1 MTEERYTDDQIRAE
15 VNKTL
20 ENPQLRR
27 CSHCFYGEDC
37 TRCKK
42 LNIPISKYQYA
53 GFCKH
58 FITNEEKLVEEAK
71 EAMALTAKNER
82 KLNHILTMMLNGVE
96 AAMLFMEDF
105 EQRIEAEYKRA
116 EARGTGDPKVR
127 KSDRQW
133 IANLT
138 RAYKA
143 IKKDLEGARRQYT
156 HFFEPMLNKVFF
168 DNESKVY
175 DAQSYDD
182 HMSDANEL
190 ARVMMKYFDK
200 AYLSFDNADAI
211 EKYIDSLEG
220 VGVMVDE
227 DYKRYNLRR

>member
-1 MTEERYTDDQIRAE
+1 MKEERYTDEQIRAE

-58 FITNEEKLVEEAK
+58 FLTNEEKLVEEAK

-156 HFFEPMLNKVFF
+156 HYFEPMLNKVFF
-168 DNESKVY
+168 DKESKVY

-200 AYLSFDNADAI
+200 AYLSFDNAGAI

>member
-1 MTEERYTDDQIRAE
+1 MKEERYTDEQIRAE

-105 EQRIEAEYKRA
+105 EQRIESEYKRA

-168 DNESKVY
+168 DKESKVY

>member
-1 MTEERYTDDQIRAE
+1 MKEERYTDEQIRAE

-37 TRCKK
+37 IRCKK

-133 IANLT
+133 IANLA

-156 HFFEPMLNKVFF
+156 HYFEPMLNKVFF
-168 DNESKVY
+168 DKESKVY

-220 VGVMVDE
+220 VGVME
-227 DYKRYNLRR
+227 EADYKRYNLRR

>member
-1 MTEERYTDDQIRAE
+1 MKEDRYTDEQIRAE

-105 EQRIEAEYKRA
+105 EQRIESEYKRA

-156 HFFEPMLNKVFF
+156 HYFEPMLNKVFF
-168 DNESKVY
+168 DKESKVY

>member
-1 MTEERYTDDQIRAE
+1 MKEEGYTDDQIRAE

-58 FITNEEKLVEEAK
+58 FLTNEEKLVEEAK

-105 EQRIEAEYKRA
+105 EQRIESEYKRA

-127 KSDRQW
+127 KSDKQW

-156 HFFEPMLNKVFF
+156 HYFEPMLNKVFF
-168 DNESKVY
+168 DKESKVY

>member
-1 MTEERYTDDQIRAE
+1 MKEERYTDEQIRAE

-133 IANLT
+133 IANLA

-156 HFFEPMLNKVFF
+156 HYFEPMLNKVFF
-168 DNESKVY
+168 DKESKVY

-211 EKYIDSLEG
+211 EKHIDSLEG
-220 VGVMVDE
+220 VGVME
-227 DYKRYNLRR
+227 EADYKRYNLRR

>member
-1 MTEERYTDDQIRAE
+1 MKEERYTDEQIRAE

-105 EQRIEAEYKRA
+105 EQRIESEYKRA

-133 IANLT
+133 ISNLS

-156 HFFEPMLNKVFF
+156 HYFEPMLNKVFF
-168 DNESKVY
+168 DKESKVY

>member
-58 FITNEEKLVEEAK
+58 FLTNEEKLVEEAK

-133 IANLT
+133 ISNLS

-156 HFFEPMLNKVFF
+156 HYFEPMLNKVFF
-168 DNESKVY
+168 DKESKVY

>member
-1 MTEERYTDDQIRAE
+1 MKEERYTDDQIRAE

-133 IANLT
+133 ISNLS

-156 HFFEPMLNKVFF
+156 HYFEPMLNKVFF
-168 DNESKVY
+168 DKESKVY

>member
-1 MTEERYTDDQIRAE
+1 MKEERYTDEQIRAE

-58 FITNEEKLVEEAK
+58 FLTNEEKLVEEAK

-133 IANLT
+133 IVNLT

-156 HFFEPMLNKVFF
+156 HYFEPMLNKVFF
-168 DNESKVY
+168 DKESKVY

-211 EKYIDSLEG
+211 EKYIDSLDG

>member
-1 MTEERYTDDQIRAE
+1 MKEERYTDEQIRAE

-133 IANLT
+133 ISNLS
-138 RAYKA
+138 RAHKA

-156 HFFEPMLNKVFF
+156 HYFEPMLNKVFF
-168 DNESKVY
+168 DKESKVY
-175 DAQSYDD
+175 DARSYDD

>member
-1 MTEERYTDDQIRAE
+1 MKEERYTDDQIRAE

-133 IANLT
+133 IANLA

-156 HFFEPMLNKVFF
+156 HYFEPMLNKVFF
-168 DNESKVY
+168 DKESKVY

-211 EKYIDSLEG
+211 EKYIDSLDG

>member
-1 MTEERYTDDQIRAE
+1 MKEERYTDEQIRAE

-156 HFFEPMLNKVFF
+156 HYFEPMLNKVFF
-168 DNESKVY
+168 DKESKVY

>member
-1 MTEERYTDDQIRAE
+1 MKEERYTDEQIRAE

-58 FITNEEKLVEEAK
+58 FLTNEEKLIEEAK

>member
-1 MTEERYTDDQIRAE
+1 MKEERYTDEQIRAE

-156 HFFEPMLNKVFF
+156 HYFEPMLNKVFF
-168 DNESKVY
+168 DKESKVY

-200 AYLSFDNADAI
+200 AYLSFDNAGAI

>member
-1 MTEERYTDDQIRAE
+1 MKEERYTDDQIRAE

-71 EAMALTAKNER
+71 EAMVLTAKNER

-133 IANLT
+133 ISNLS

-156 HFFEPMLNKVFF
+156 HYFEPMLNKVFF
-168 DNESKVY
+168 DKESKVY

>member
-96 AAMLFMEDF
+96 ASMLFMEDF

-168 DNESKVY
+168 DKESKVY

-200 AYLSFDNADAI
+200 AYMSFDNADAI

>member
-1 MTEERYTDDQIRAE
+1 MKEERYTDDQIRAE

-71 EAMALTAKNER
+71 ETMALTAKNER

-133 IANLT
+133 ISNLS

-156 HFFEPMLNKVFF
+156 HYFEPMLNKVFF
-168 DNESKVY
+168 DKESKVY

>member
-1 MTEERYTDDQIRAE
+1 MKEERYTDEQIRAE

-133 IANLT
+133 ISNLS

-156 HFFEPMLNKVFF
+156 HYFEPMLNKVFF
-168 DNESKVY
+168 DKESKVY

>member
-133 IANLT
+133 ISNLS

-156 HFFEPMLNKVFF
+156 HYFEPMLNKVFF
-168 DNESKVY
+168 DKESKVY

>member
-1 MTEERYTDDQIRAE
+1 MTEERYTDEQIRAE

-71 EAMALTAKNER
+71 EAMALTEKNER

-133 IANLT
+133 ISNLS

-156 HFFEPMLNKVFF
+156 HYFEPMLNKVFF
-168 DNESKVY
+168 DKESKVY

>member
-1 MTEERYTDDQIRAE
+1 MKEERYTDEQIRAE

-71 EAMALTAKNER
+71 EAMVLTAKNER

-133 IANLT
+133 IVNLT

-156 HFFEPMLNKVFF
+156 HYFEPMLNKVFF
-168 DNESKVY
+168 DKESKVY

-220 VGVMVDE
+220 VGVME
-227 DYKRYNLRR
+227 EADYKRYNLRR

>member
-1 MTEERYTDDQIRAE
+1 MKEERYTDDQIRAE

-27 CSHCFYGEDC
+27 CSHCLYGEDC

-71 EAMALTAKNER
+71 ETMALTAKNER

-133 IANLT
+133 ISNLS

-156 HFFEPMLNKVFF
+156 HYFEPMLNKVFF
-168 DNESKVY
+168 DKESKVY

>member
-1 MTEERYTDDQIRAE
+1 MKEERYTDDQIRAE

-58 FITNEEKLVEEAK
+58 FLTNEEKLIEEAK

-127 KSDRQW
+127 KSDKQW

-156 HFFEPMLNKVFF
+156 HYFEPMLNKVFF
-168 DNESKVY
+168 DKESKVY

>member
-1 MTEERYTDDQIRAE
+1 MKEERYTDEQIRAE

-105 EQRIEAEYKRA
+105 EQRIESEYKRA

-133 IANLT
+133 ISNLS

-156 HFFEPMLNKVFF
+156 HYFEPMLNKVFF
-168 DNESKVY
+168 DKESKVY

-211 EKYIDSLEG
+211 EKYIDSLDG

>member
-156 HFFEPMLNKVFF
+156 HYFEPMLNKVFF
-168 DNESKVY
+168 DKESKVY

-220 VGVMVDE
+220 VGVMVDD

>member
-1 MTEERYTDDQIRAE
+1 MKEERYTDEQIRAE

-105 EQRIEAEYKRA
+105 EHRIEAEYKRA

-133 IANLT
+133 ISNLS

-156 HFFEPMLNKVFF
+156 HYFEPMLNKVFF
-168 DNESKVY
+168 DKESKVY

>member
-1 MTEERYTDDQIRAE
+1 MKEERYTDEQIRAE

-58 FITNEEKLVEEAK
+58 FITNEERLVEEAK

-211 EKYIDSLEG
+211 EKYIDSLDG

>member
-1 MTEERYTDDQIRAE
+1 MKEERYTDEQIRAE

-71 EAMALTAKNER
+71 EAMVLTAKNER

-133 IANLT
+133 IVNLT

-156 HFFEPMLNKVFF
+156 HYFEPMLNKVFF
-168 DNESKVY
+168 DKESKVY

-211 EKYIDSLEG
+211 EKFIDSLEG
-220 VGVMVDE
+220 VGVME
-227 DYKRYNLRR
+227 EADYKRYNLRR

>member
-1 MTEERYTDDQIRAE
+1 MKEDRYTDEQIRAE

-156 HFFEPMLNKVFF
+156 HYFEPMLNKVFF
-168 DNESKVY
+168 DKESKVY

>member
-1 MTEERYTDDQIRAE
+1 MKEERYTDEQIRAE

-133 IANLT
+133 ISNLS

-156 HFFEPMLNKVFF
+156 HYFEPMLNKVFF
-168 DNESKVY
+168 DKESNVY

>member
-1 MTEERYTDDQIRAE
+1 MKEERYTDEQIRAE

-58 FITNEEKLVEEAK
+58 FLTNEEKLVEEAK

-156 HFFEPMLNKVFF
+156 HYFEPMLNKVFF
-168 DNESKVY
+168 DKESKVY

-211 EKYIDSLEG
+211 EKYIDSLDG

>member
-1 MTEERYTDDQIRAE
+1 MKEERYTDEQIRAE

-58 FITNEEKLVEEAK
+58 FLTNEERLVEEAK

-127 KSDRQW
+127 KSDKQW

-156 HFFEPMLNKVFF
+156 HYFEPMLNKVFF
-168 DNESKVY
+168 DKESKVY

>member
-1 MTEERYTDDQIRAE
+1 MKEERYTDEQIRAE

-53 GFCKH
+53 GFCKF

-127 KSDRQW
+127 KGDRQW

-168 DNESKVY
+168 DKESKVY

>member
-1 MTEERYTDDQIRAE
+1 MKEERYTDEQIRAE

-58 FITNEEKLVEEAK
+58 FLTNEEKLVEEAK

-105 EQRIEAEYKRA
+105 EQRIELEYKRA

-156 HFFEPMLNKVFF
+156 HYFEPMLNKVFF
-168 DNESKVY
+168 DKESKVY

-200 AYLSFDNADAI
+200 AYLSFDNACAI